1 MTTNGRTPRQAA
13 NAKIVATLGPAS
25 SAADVV
31 RSLIGAG
38 ADAFRLNFSHGAAG
52 WHHDMAASVR
62 AAASDAPVAII
73 ADLQGPRIRI
83 GALPEPVVVSKGSEV
98 VLEAESQCAG
108 ASGVLPTTYDAL
120 ASDVGPGDRI
130 LIDNGLVELS
140 VLECRD
146 GQVRCRVTIGG
157 QVGSRKGIN
166 LPDVAVSAPALTE
179 KDKEDAETAVRFGT
193 DYIAL
198 SFVRSADDV
207 SSLKSLLRHHDAD
220 IPVIAKIE
228 RAEAVEH
235 IGSIIAAADGVMV
248 ARGDLGVELP
258 QEKVPAIQKRIIA
271 LANAA
276 GKPVITATE
285 MLQSMVTSPRP
296 TRAEA
301 SDVAN
306 AILDGTDA
314 VMLSGETAV
323 GRYPVHATEMMERI
337 TREAETIRRELE
349 PPARVPEPDDFTDA
363 VADAAC
369 AAARQLDAAAIV
381 VFTMSGRT
389 ARLVAQRRP
398 NARLAALTPSVETR
412 RRLSLVW
419 GVVPLLLPAAGD
431 TEKMTA
437 DGDRLLKEKGFVR
450 AGDIVVI
457 VGGAGPSAGATN
469 FTKIHTVR

>member
-1 MTTNGRTPRQAA
+1 MTTNGRTPRQTA

-25 SAADVV
+25 SAPDVV
-31 RSLIGAG
+31 GALIGAG

-52 WHHDMAASVR
+52 WHRDMAASVR
-62 AAASDAPVAII
+62 AAAGDEPVAII

-83 GALPEPVVVSKGSEV
+83 GTLSEPVAVSEGGEV
-98 VLEAESQCAG
+98 VLAAESQCAE
-108 ASGVLPTTYDAL
+108 AAGVLPTTYDAL
-120 ASDVGPGDRI
+120 AGDVGPGDRI

-140 VLECRD
+140 VLECRA
-146 GQVRCRVTIGG
+146 GQVRCRVTVGG

-166 LPDVAVSAPALTE
+166 LPGVAVSAPALTE
-179 KDKEDAETAVRFGT
+179 KDKEDAETAVRFGA

-198 SFVRSADDV
+198 SFVRAADDV
-207 SSLKSLLRHHDAD
+207 SALKSLLRQHDAD
-220 IPVIAKIE
+220 VPVIAKIE
-228 RAEAVEH
+228 RAEAVEQ
-235 IGSIIAAADGVMV
+235 IDAIIAAADGVMV

-285 MLQSMVTSPRP
+285 MLQSMVGSPRP

-314 VMLSGETAV
+314 AMLSGETAV
-323 GRYPVHATEMMERI
+323 GRYPVHAVETMERI

-349 PPARVPEPDDFTDA
+349 PPPRVPEPDDFADA

-369 AAARQLDAAAIV
+369 AAARQLDAAALA

-398 NARLAALTPSVETR
+398 NARLIALTPSVETR

-419 GVVPLLLPAAGD
+419 GVVPLLLPAAGNAE
-431 TEKMTA
+431 TMAA

-450 AGDIVVI
+450 AGDVVVI
-457 VGGAGPSAGATN
+457 VGGAGPAAGATN